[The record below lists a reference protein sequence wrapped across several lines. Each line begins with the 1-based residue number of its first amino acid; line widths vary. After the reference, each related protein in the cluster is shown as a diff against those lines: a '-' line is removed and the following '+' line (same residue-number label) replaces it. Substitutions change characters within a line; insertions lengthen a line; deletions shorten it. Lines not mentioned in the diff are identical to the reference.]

1 MRLESRKII
10 IEGATTVSSEWAIPQ
25 GFWKGAALLIAHGAG
40 NDMHSPFLN
49 SIHRSAAERGLLS
62 VKFNFPYKERGGR
75 MPDPAPRLVQTWRRV
90 VEAAVCDEELP
101 ISRLYLSGKSLGGR
115 MASMLVAEGTKV
127 DGLIFFG
134 YPLHPQGNP
143 GNIRSA
149 HFSSVDCPLLFIQG
163 TRDPLCDLA
172 LLRKEVVDKNSANR
186 TLHIIDGADHSFR
199 VLKKYNRTEQSV
211 YDEISDTTLQWIFAT
226 SSS

>member
-1 MRLESRKII
+1 MRFESRKII

-25 GFWKGAALLIAHGAG
+25 GFCKGAALLIAHGAG

-62 VKFNFPYKERGGR
+62 VRFNFPYKERGGR
-75 MPDPAPRLVQTWRRV
+75 MPDPAPRLVRTWRKV
-90 VEAAVCDEELP
+90 VEAVVCDEELSV
-101 ISRLYLSGKSLGGR
+101 SRLYLSGKSLGGR
-115 MASMLVAEGTKV
+115 MASVLVAEGTKV

-143 GNIRSA
+143 GKIRSA

-172 LLRKEVVDKNSANR
+172 LLRKEVVDQNPANR
-186 TLHIIDGADHSFR
+186 VLHIIDGADHSFR

-211 YDEISDTTLQWIFAT
+211 YDEISDTTSQWISAA